1 MALTSQTE
9 TTSTS
14 VTQPPLISNP
24 LREGLLIERTPAP
37 CAMVIF
43 GASGDLTRRK
53 LIPALYN
60 LALERLLPA
69 GFSVIGFA
77 RQDMDTETFRE
88 RMRESVDEFSRRRPV
103 DPAVWD
109 SFAQGLF
116 YVKGDFTDPSSYQG
130 LVQQLETLDRERGT
144 LGNRMYYLA
153 TPPDFYDDIIENLG
167 SHGLSAGPEN
177 AWQRIIVEKPFGHDL
192 QSAQQLNAAV
202 NNVFAE
208 RDVFR
213 IDHYLG
219 KETVQNIIAF
229 RFANGI
235 FEPLWNRQYV
245 DHVQITVAESIGIEG
260 RGGYYDQTGAL
271 RDMVQN
277 HLMQLLTLVAME
289 PPVELTADP
298 VRDEKVKVLRAVRP
312 IKPDLVRRFSV
323 RAQYADGFEA
333 GESVAGY
340 RREERVD
347 PRSLTETYVALKLFI
362 DNWRWAGVPFYL
374 RTGKRLPRRVSEI
387 AIQFKRAP
395 HLLFAGGDAERM
407 DPNVLALGIQP
418 DESIALKVAVKVPG
432 PMMNL
437 RSVHMGF
444 QYGTAFNVQSPD
456 AYERL
461 LLDAMLGDGTLFTR
475 RDEVEAAWTIVQG
488 LMNGWARMQ
497 TDQLPQYEAGTWGP
511 VEADAFLNME
521 GRTWREP

>member
-1 MALTSQTE
+1 MSLASRISDTRAGT
-9 TTSTS
+9 
-14 VTQPPLISNP
+14 VTNGERVNP
-24 LREGLLIERTPAP
+24 LREGLLIERTPEP
-37 CAMVIF
+37 LAMVIF

-60 LALERLLPA
+60 LALERLLPP
-69 GFSVIGFA
+69 GFSVVGFA
-77 RQDMDTETFRE
+77 RQEMDTHIFRA
-88 RMRESVDEFSRRRPV
+88 RMREAVNEFSRRRPV
-103 DPAVWD
+103 DDAVWE
-109 SFAQGLF
+109 SFAQGLT
-116 YVKGDFTDPSSYQG
+116 YVRGDFTDEG
-130 LVQQLETLDRERGT
+130 AFGRLGAHLDQLDETRGT
-144 LGNRMYYLA
+144 LGNRMFYLA
-153 TPPDFYDDIIENLG
+153 TPPDLYDDIIDNIGL
-167 SHGLSAGPEN
+167 HGLKGERER
-177 AWQRIIVEKPFGHDL
+177 AWQRVIVEKPFGRDL
-192 QSAQQLNAAV
+192 DTARELNQKV
-202 NNVFAE
+202 NEVFAE

-245 DHVQITVAESIGIEG
+245 DHVQITVAESIGVEG
-260 RGGYYDQTGAL
+260 RGGYYEEAGAL

-312 IKPDLVRRFSV
+312 IKPDLVRRFTV
-323 RAQYADGFEA
+323 RAQYAAGFEA
-333 GESVAGY
+333 GDPVPGY
-340 RREERVD
+340 LQEDRVD
-347 PRSLTETYVALKLFI
+347 PDSLTETFVALKLFV

-374 RTGKRLPRRVSEI
+374 RTGKRLPKRVSEI

-395 HLLFAGGDAERM
+395 HLLFSGNAAERM

-418 DESIALKVAVKVPG
+418 DEGIALKFAVKVPG

-444 QYGTAFNVQSPD
+444 QYGTSFNVQSPD

-475 RDEVEAAWTIVQG
+475 RDEVEAAWDIVTQI
-488 LMNGWARMQ
+488 LRGWSMMQ
-497 TDQLPQYEAGTWGP
+497 TDRLPQYEAGDWGP
-511 VEADAFLNME
+511 VEADAFLKME
-521 GRTWREP
+521 GRTWRQP

>member
-1 MALTSQTE
+1 MTMSTRTLTPREAEEQQVSD
-9 TTSTS
+9 
-14 VTQPPLISNP
+14 NP
-24 LREGLLIERTPAP
+24 LREGLLIERTPEP
-37 CAMVIF
+37 VAMVIF

-60 LALERLLPA
+60 LALERLLPP
-69 GFSVIGFA
+69 GFSVVGFA
-77 RQDMDTETFRE
+77 RQDMSTHTFRA
-88 RMRESVDEFSRRRPV
+88 RMREAVDEFSRRRPV
-103 DPAVWD
+103 DDAVWS
-109 SFAQGLF
+109 SFADGLS
-116 YVKGDFTDPSSYQG
+116 YVRGDFTDASAYDA
-130 LVQQLETLDRERGT
+130 LAEHLKVLDEERGT
-144 LGNRMYYLA
+144 LGNRLHYLA
-153 TPPDFYDDIIENLG
+153 TPPDFYDDIIEQIG
-167 SHGLSAGPEN
+167 QHGLNTGPEHT
-177 AWQRIIVEKPFGHDL
+177 WQRIIVEKPFGHDL
-192 QSAQQLNAAV
+192 DSARELNARV
-202 NNVFAE
+202 NRVFDE
-208 RDVFR
+208 RDVYR

-245 DHVQITVAESIGIEG
+245 DHVQITVAESLGIEG

-289 PPVELTADP
+289 PPVELKADP

-312 IKPDLVRRFSV
+312 IKPELVRRFTV
-323 RAQYADGFEA
+323 RAQYRAGFEA
-333 GESVAGY
+333 GEPVPGY
-340 RREERVD
+340 REEERVD
-347 PRSLTETYVALKLFI
+347 PDSRTETYVALKLFV

-395 HLLFAGGDAERM
+395 HLLFSGGAIDRM
-407 DPNVLALGIQP
+407 EPNVLTLDIQP
-418 DESIALKVAVKVPG
+418 DEGTSLKFAVKVPG

-444 QYGTAFNVQSPD
+444 QYGTSFNVQSPD

-461 LLDAMLGDGTLFTR
+461 LLDALLGDPTLFTR
-475 RDEVEAAWTIVQG
+475 RDEVEAAWAIVNDI
-488 LMNGWARMQ
+488 LIGWSRMQ
-497 TDQLPQYEAGTWGP
+497 TAPLPTYEAGTWGP
-511 VEADAFLNME
+511 PEADAFLSME
-521 GRTWREP
+521 GRTWRQP

>member
-1 MALTSQTE
+1 MSLTSRE
-9 TTSTS
+9 LTTSPGVTS
-14 VTQPPLISNP
+14 ATVANP

-37 CAMVIF
+37 CTMVIF

-69 GFSVIGFA
+69 GFSVVGFA
-77 RQDMDTETFRE
+77 RQDMTSEIFRA
-88 RMRESVDEFSRRRPV
+88 RMREAVNEFSRRGPI
-103 DPAVWD
+103 DDAVWS
-109 SFAQGLF
+109 SFAEGLT
-116 YVKGDFTDPSSYQG
+116 YVRGDFTDASAYRNLAQHLGVIDDS
-130 LVQQLETLDRERGT
+130 RGT
-144 LGNRMYYLA
+144 LSNRLYYLS
-153 TPPDFYDDIIENLG
+153 TPPDSYDTIIENIGNQGLNFGPPG
-167 SHGLSAGPEN
+167 S
-177 AWQRIIVEKPFGHDL
+177 WQRIIVEKPFGHDL
-192 QSAQQLNAAV
+192 DSAMELNVAV
-202 NNVFAE
+202 NRVFDE
-208 RDVFR
+208 REVYR

-245 DHVQITVAESIGIEG
+245 DHVQITVAESIGIES

-312 IKPDLVRRFSV
+312 IKPDLVRRFTV
-323 RAQYADGFEA
+323 RGQYAAGFES
-333 GESVAGY
+333 GDPVAGY
-340 RREERVD
+340 REEERVD
-347 PRSLTETYVALKLFI
+347 AASLTETFVALKLFI

-374 RTGKRLPRRVSEI
+374 RTGKRLPRRASEI

-395 HLLFAGGDAERM
+395 HLLFSGNSAEM
-407 DPNVLALGIQP
+407 MEPNVLSLDIQP
-418 DESIALKVAVKVPG
+418 DEGIALKFAVKVPG
-432 PMMNL
+432 PMMHL
-437 RSVHMGF
+437 RSVNMGF
-444 QYGTAFNVQSPD
+444 QYGTSFNVQSPD

-461 LLDAMLGDGTLFTR
+461 LLDAMLGDSTLFTR
-475 RDEVEAAWTIVQG
+475 RDEVEAAWDIVTQI
-488 LMNGWARMQ
+488 LNGWSQMSVES
-497 TDQLPQYEAGTWGP
+497 LPAYEAGTWGP
-511 VEADAFLNME
+511 VEADAFLKME
-521 GRTWREP
+521 GRQWREL

>member
-1 MALTSQTE
+1 MSLASR
-9 TTSTS
+9 TTGTGTLSPS
-14 VTQPPLISNP
+14 RVERVNP
-24 LREGLLIERTPAP
+24 LREGLLIERTPEP
-37 CAMVIF
+37 LTMVIF

-60 LALERLLPA
+60 LALERLLPS
-69 GFSVIGFA
+69 GFSVVGIA
-77 RQDMDTETFRE
+77 RQEMDTSTFRA
-88 RMRESVDEFSRRRPV
+88 RMREAVDEFSRRRPV
-103 DPAVWD
+103 DDAVWE
-109 SFAQGLF
+109 SFADGIS
-116 YVKGDFTDPSSYQG
+116 YVRGDFTDAAVYDTLG
-130 LVQQLETLDRERGT
+130 HHLDTLDKQRGT
-144 LGNRMYYLA
+144 LGNRMFYLA
-153 TPPDFYDDIIENLG
+153 TPPDTYDDIIENIG
-167 SHGLSAGPEN
+167 AHGLKGSSDGS
-177 AWQRIIVEKPFGHDL
+177 WQRVIVEKPFGRDL
-192 QSAQQLNAAV
+192 DTARDLNARV
-202 NNVFAE
+202 NQVFDE

-245 DHVQITVAESIGIEG
+245 DHVQITVAESIGVEG
-260 RGGYYDQTGAL
+260 RGGYYEESGAM

-289 PPVELTADP
+289 PPVELSADP

-312 IKPDLVRRFSV
+312 IKPDLVRRFTV
-323 RAQYADGFEA
+323 RAQYGSGYEEGDPV
-333 GESVAGY
+333 SGY
-340 RREERVD
+340 RDEDRVD
-347 PRSLTETYVALKLFI
+347 PDSLTETFVALKLFV

-374 RTGKRLPRRVSEI
+374 RTGKRMPKRVTEI

-395 HLLFAGGDAERM
+395 HLLFSGNAAERM
-407 DPNVLALGIQP
+407 EPNVLALGIQP
-418 DESIALKVAVKVPG
+418 DEGIALKFAVKVPG

-444 QYGTAFNVQSPD
+444 QYGTSFNVQSPD

-475 RDEVEAAWTIVQG
+475 RDEVEAAWDIVTQI
-488 LMNGWARMQ
+488 LRGWSQMQ
-497 TDQLPQYEAGTWGP
+497 VSQLPVYESGTWGP
-511 VEADAFLNME
+511 VESDAFLKME
-521 GRTWREP
+521 GRTWRQP

>member
-1 MALTSQTE
+1 MTVAPRT
-9 TTSTS
+9 
-14 VTQPPLISNP
+14 VTPAEAEELEVSPNA
-24 LREGLLIERTPAP
+24 LREGLLIERTPEP
-37 CAMVIF
+37 FAMVIF

-69 GFSVIGFA
+69 GFSIVGFA
-77 RQDMDTETFRE
+77 RHDMSTHSFRAK
-88 RMRESVDEFSRRRPV
+88 MREAVDEFSRRRPV
-103 DPAVWD
+103 DDAVWS
-109 SFAQGLF
+109 SFADGLS
-116 YVKGDFTDPSSYQG
+116 YVRGDFTDASAYD
-130 LVQQLETLDRERGT
+130 QLGKHLAELDEKRGT
-144 LGNRMYYLA
+144 LGNRLHYLA
-153 TPPDFYDDIIENLG
+153 TPPDFYDDIIEQLG
-167 SHGLSAGPEN
+167 AHDLNQGPDN
-177 AWQRIIVEKPFGHDL
+177 TWQRIIVEKPFGHDL
-192 QSAQQLNAAV
+192 ESARKLNVTV
-202 NNVFAE
+202 NRVFNE
-208 RDVFR
+208 RDVYR

-245 DHVQITVAESIGIEG
+245 DHIQITVAESLGVEG

-289 PPVELTADP
+289 PPVELKADP

-312 IKPDLVRRFSV
+312 IKPDLVRRFTV
-323 RAQYADGFEA
+323 RAQYREGFEA
-333 GESVAGY
+333 GEPVPGY
-340 RREERVD
+340 REEEKID
-347 PRSLTETYVALKLFI
+347 PDSRTETYVALKLFV

-395 HLLFAGGDAERM
+395 HLLFSGGSVERM
-407 DPNVLALGIQP
+407 EPNVLTLDIQP
-418 DESIALKVAVKVPG
+418 DEGTSLKFAVKVPG

-444 QYGTAFNVQSPD
+444 QYGTSFNIQSPD

-461 LLDAMLGDGTLFTR
+461 LLDALLGDPTLFTR
-475 RDEVEAAWTIVQG
+475 RDEVETAWTIVNDI
-488 LMNGWARMQ
+488 MTGWARMQ
-497 TDQLPQYEAGTWGP
+497 ASPLPTYEAGSWGP
-511 VEADAFLNME
+511 PEADAFLSME
-521 GRTWREP
+521 GRSWRQP